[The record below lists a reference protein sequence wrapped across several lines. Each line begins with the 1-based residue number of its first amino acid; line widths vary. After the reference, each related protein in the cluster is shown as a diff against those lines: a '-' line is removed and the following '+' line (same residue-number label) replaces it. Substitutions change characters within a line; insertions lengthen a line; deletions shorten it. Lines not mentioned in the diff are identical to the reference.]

1 MSALVDRERIV
12 VVGHG
17 MVGHRFCER
26 LAAAGGVERVEVS
39 VFAEER
45 CPAYDR
51 VSIGEI
57 LRGRDPTTMSLASTA
72 WYEERGFSLHLGDPI
87 ADIDLAGKRTRSRG
101 GVVTSF
107 DRLIL
112 ATGSAPVIPPIQMG
126 EGCADACW
134 TLRTLHDMSR
144 LRDRLA
150 DVGRTVIMGG
160 GLLGIETALALS
172 AMNIGVTL
180 VEAGP
185 HVLPGLLDHEG
196 AIALTRSLS
205 KRGIDVRA
213 GVTVRALWRKR
224 TELSTSTGRSE
235 HYLLDLSSPERLQAD
250 LVIVAAG
257 VRPRD
262 ELARSAGLELGPR
275 GGVLV
280 SELLQSS
287 HPDVYAIGECAVRP
301 GLRIGH
307 VAPGYRMAD
316 ALAHTILGEP
326 EAFSL
331 PLEPVRLKAPE
342 IEVVMIGRSAVEAAS
357 VGARSKRRPPRAFV
371 NSSHAGYTKVVVD
384 RGRVVGAQVVGASGC
399 ARQLSRA
406 VADHRRLGA
415 LARRRFLTKGELWPQ
430 RAPRER
436 LATEVV
442 CACGNVTLGQL
453 RSAVAAGCKTVK
465 EVCESTGAGRGCG
478 TCVVE
483 ITPLVEPGA
492 LVRHKRPSIATP
504 ALGALS
510 LGAVLAALCVS
521 LPTTSSLVDG
531 LTSSSHR
538 LVVLWTDP
546 AWQAVTGIVQAGLFA
561 LALLLP
567 LLRAIANRRTARGAP
582 RDVSGARLFHAA
594 IGLLAVGIGIVHTG
608 GRLGANLNLG
618 LALGSA
624 ALLGIG
630 GLVAAL
636 MGAAPRRVLIRKIS
650 RIARL
655 VHMTLLWPV
664 LALIG
669 IHLFAVLRF

>member
-1 MSALVDRERIV
+1 MSALVDRERVV

-26 LAAAGGVERVEVS
+26 LAAAGGAERVEVS

-57 LRGRDPTTMSLASTA
+57 LRGRDPTTMSLASAA

-87 ADIDLAGKRTRSRG
+87 AEIDLPGKRARSRG
-101 GVVTSF
+101 GLVTSF

-112 ATGSAPVIPPIQMG
+112 ATGSTPVIPPIQMG

-134 TLRTLHDMSR
+134 TLRTLQDMSR
-144 LRDRLA
+144 LRERLA
-150 DVGRTVIMGG
+150 DVSRTVIVGG

-172 AMNIGVTL
+172 AMNIDVTV

-196 AIALTRSLS
+196 AMALTRALG
-205 KRGIDVRA
+205 KRRIDVRA
-213 GVTVRALWRKR
+213 GVMVRALWRKR
-224 TELSTSTGRSE
+224 IELGSSTGRTE

-326 EAFSL
+326 EAFSV

-342 IEVVMIGRSAVEAAS
+342 MDVVLVGRSALEAAAT
-357 VGARSKRRPPRAFV
+357 GARSKRHPMRAFV
-371 NSSHAGYTKVVVD
+371 KTTQTGYSKLVVD

-399 ARQLSRA
+399 ARQLSGA

-415 LARRRFLTKGELWPQ
+415 LARRRFLAKGEPWPQ
-430 RAPRER
+430 HTPRER

-442 CACGNVTLGQL
+442 CACGHVTLGQL
-453 RSAVAAGCKTVK
+453 RSAVAGGCKTVK
-465 EVCESTGAGRGCG
+465 EVCETTGAGRGCG

-483 ITPLVEPGA
+483 IAPLVEPGA
-492 LVRHKRPSIATP
+492 LVRHKRPSILTP
-504 ALGALS
+504 VLGAMS
-510 LGAVLAALCVS
+510 LAAVLAALRVP
-521 LPTTSSLVDG
+521 LPTTSSLVESVT
-531 LTSSSHR
+531 LSHR
-538 LVVLWTDP
+538 LAVLWTEP
-546 AWQAVTGIVQAGLFA
+546 AWQAVTGIVQVSLFA

-567 LLRAIANRRTARGAP
+567 LLRVIASRRGDRGSP
-582 RDVSGARLFHAA
+582 RDASGARLFHAA
-594 IGLLAVGIGIVHTG
+594 IGLLAVAVGIVHTG

-624 ALLGIG
+624 GMLGLG

-636 MGAAPRRVLIRKIS
+636 MGAAPRRTLIRKIS
-650 RIARL
+650 RIARV

>member
-1 MSALVDRERIV
+1 MSALVGREKIV

-26 LAAAGGVERVEVS
+26 LAASGGAERMDVS

-57 LRGRDPTTMSLASTA
+57 LRGRDPTTMSLVSAA
-72 WYEERGFSLHLGDPI
+72 WYEEHGFSLHLGDPI
-87 ADIDLAGKRTRSRG
+87 AEIDLAGKRARSRS

-112 ATGSAPVIPPIQMG
+112 ATGSAPVIPAIQMG
-126 EGCADACW
+126 DGCADACL
-134 TLRTLHDMSR
+134 TLRTLQDMSR

-172 AMNIGVTL
+172 AMNIEVTV

-196 AIALTRSLS
+196 ALALTRSLG
-205 KRGIDVRA
+205 KRRIEVRA

-224 TELSTSTGRSE
+224 MELSSSTGRSE

-316 ALAHTILGEP
+316 ALAHTVLGEP
-326 EAFSL
+326 EAFCV

-342 IEVVMIGRSAVEAAS
+342 IDVVLVGRSALEAATS
-357 VGARSKRRPPRAFV
+357 GARSKRQPMRAFV
-371 NSSHAGYTKVVVD
+371 KTTPTAYSKLVVD

-415 LARRRFLTKGELWPQ
+415 LARRRFLAKGEPWPQ
-430 RAPRER
+430 QAPRER

-442 CACGNVTLGQL
+442 CACGHVTLGQL
-453 RSAVAAGCKTVK
+453 RSAIAGGCRTVK
-465 EVCESTGAGRGCG
+465 EVCASTGAGRGCG

-483 ITPLVEPGA
+483 IAPLVEPGA
-492 LVRHKRPSIATP
+492 LVRHKRPSLVTP
-504 ALGALS
+504 ALGAIS
-510 LGAVLAALCVS
+510 VAAVVAALRVP
-521 LPTTSSLVDG
+521 LPTTSSLVNG
-531 LTSSSHR
+531 VTWSHR
-538 LVVLWTDP
+538 LAVLWTDP
-546 AWQAVTGIVQAGLFA
+546 AWQAVTGIVQVGLFA
-561 LALLLP
+561 LALLFP
-567 LLRAIANRRTARGAP
+567 LLRVIADRRKDHGSP
-582 RDVSGARLFHAA
+582 RDASGARLFHAA
-594 IGLLAVGIGIVHTG
+594 IGVLAVGVGIVHTG

-624 ALLGIG
+624 GLLGLG

-636 MGAAPRRVLIRKIS
+636 MGAAPRRTLIRKIS
-650 RIARL
+650 RIARM

-669 IHLFAVLRF
+669 IHLFAVLHF